1 LIYKKNSLLTT
12 PSLFMFIILFL
23 LIFLTFQGYFAKIYA
38 QPENSDNRNMI
49 HIGGLIYSSDNGN
62 ITNIKTL
69 DKTGP
74 LVKELSFIEKGKI
87 NDTINV
93 TYQGTYI
100 NTYISNNTIRGEGNG
115 ILTTEDADEIATWQ
129 AYDSGIIESDD
140 SQIYYGIVFFN
151 STSGILSF
159 LDNKVGLY
167 IIEIEKDNGYYSRH
181 IWDWK

>member
-1 LIYKKNSLLTT
+1 
-12 PSLFMFIILFL
+12 MFIILFL

-87 NDTINV
+87 NDTIQV
-93 TYQGTYI
+93 TLQGTYI
-100 NTYISNNTIRGEGNG
+100 NTYISNNTIRGEGKG
-115 ILTTEDADEIATWQ
+115 IITTEDTNEIATWQ
-129 AYDSGIIESDD
+129 AYDSGRIESND
-140 SQIYYGIVFFN
+140 SQIYYGIIFFN
-151 STSGILSF
+151 SPSEIISF

-167 IIEIEKDNGYYSRH
+167 IIEIENDDGYYKRNV
-181 IWDWK
+181 WEWK